1 MTANE
6 PKVRSVGKVCTAAVA
21 NTVYTCPPN
30 FIARM
35 VLLFVVNHGGNNK
48 TVSVGG
54 IVEYQIFDVTKNLI
68 ECNDAILTANGYL
81 KLDGSYLVLNAGDTL
96 IVTPEAGATMD
107 TTVTVEEY
115 YFPKLM

>member
-6 PKVRSVGKVCTAAVA
+6 PKVRSVGTVCTAAVA
-21 NTVYTCPPN
+21 NTIYTCPPN

-48 TVSVGG
+48 TVAVEWNDVSAAQSYHIVGG
-54 IVEYQIFDVTKNLI
+54 YN
-68 ECNDAILTANGYL
+68 LTANGYL

-115 YFPKLM
+115 YFPKQM